1 MNAKTADTRIV
12 NQLDAVEKRWFAVYT
27 KFKCE
32 KYVAQALEKKHI
44 QAYLPLISK
53 TRRYTRKIKT
63 YNVPLINCYVF
74 VCIDKNQYV
83 PVLET
88 EYILKFL
95 KDGKDLLSIPEREI
109 ELLKRVAGDI
119 EDAESLNPANLICGD
134 SVEVISGHLTGLHGK
149 IIDKAGKKSFVV
161 DLETIGYQLRIR
173 IDQTLLRPL
182 NPKLKTA

>member
-1 MNAKTADTRIV
+1 MNVKAADTRIV
-12 NQLDAVEKRWFAVYT
+12 NQLDSVEKRWFAVYT

-32 KYVAQALEKKHI
+32 KFVSQALEKKNI
-44 QAYLPLISK
+44 KAYLPLISK
-53 TRRYTRKIKT
+53 TKRYTRKIKT

-74 VCIDKNQYV
+74 VCIDKDQYV

-95 KDGKDLLSIPEREI
+95 KQGKDLLSIPEKEI

-119 EDAESLNPANLICGD
+119 EDAEILNPANLVFGD
-134 SVEVISGHLTGLHGK
+134 EVEVISGHLTGLKGK
-149 IIDKAGKKSFVV
+149 ILDKAGKKSFLV

-173 IDQTLLRPL
+173 IDQNLLRPL
-182 NPKLKTA
+182 NSKLKTA